1 MFSVIH
7 LRNEGGFMK
16 KILIISLAFILSAP
30 FLSESYTSQAAS
42 AMRFQDGQTQRKRTR
57 DRRRSKSIGGAF
69 KNAGLSAGR
78 GGKLFG
84 KNIAKGKPI
93 VAGREFGK
101 GMGGFGKHSGKGF
114 GRTGKKIGKSVKKV
128 FTQ

>member
-1 MFSVIH
+1 
-7 LRNEGGFMK
+7 MK
-16 KILIISLAFILSAP
+16 KILIISLIFILSAP
-30 FLSESYTSQAAS
+30 FLGGDGTSVS
-42 AMRFQDGQTQRKRTR
+42 AKSFQQEQTQRKRTR
-57 DRRRSKSIGGAF
+57 DRRRSKSIGSAF
-69 KNAGLSAGR
+69 KRAGLSAGR

-114 GRTGKKIGKSVKKV
+114 GRTGKKIGKSVKRV
-128 FTQ
+128 FTR

>member
-1 MFSVIH
+1 
-7 LRNEGGFMK
+7 MK
-16 KILIISLAFILSAP
+16 KIITIVLALILGVP
-30 FLSESYTSQAAS
+30 FLGEIYTTQA
-42 AMRFQDGQTQRKRTR
+42 QDGQTVQQRKRTR

-78 GGKLFG
+78 GAKLFG

-114 GRTGKKIGKSVKKV
+114 ARTGKKTAKSIKKA